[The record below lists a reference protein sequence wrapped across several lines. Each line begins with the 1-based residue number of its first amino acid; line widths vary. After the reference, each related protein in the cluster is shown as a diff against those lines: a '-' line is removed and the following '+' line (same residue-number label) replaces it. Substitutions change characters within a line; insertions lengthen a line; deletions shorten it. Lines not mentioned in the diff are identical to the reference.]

1 MTFTNPQYLSIVN
14 DIANYV
20 VYDYIIGCCKVM
32 TQKQMQKWIKHTAR
46 VPRGYLRFQFLTLL
60 REKPMSGSEM
70 TERIEQDTDGEYR
83 PGSGSV
89 YPVLKK
95 LHHNGFIDKLP
106 IEDGVLRYSLTKKG
120 RSFFD
125 ENEDV
130 MEDVRKRL
138 DAVEFPF
145 MNLFQKQP
153 HFRSYFMRISRF
165 MMAFSELPD
174 DKWNQEILERLDKV
188 LASSAE
194 QLEAILKTIDRS

>member
-1 MTFTNPQYLSIVN
+1 MKKWV
-14 DIANYV
+14 
-20 VYDYIIGCCKVM
+20 
-32 TQKQMQKWIKHTAR
+32 KQTAR

-60 REKPMSGSEM
+60 REEPMSGSEI
-70 TERIEQDTDGEYR
+70 TDRIEQDTDGEYR

-89 YPVLKK
+89 YPVLRK
-95 LHHNGFIDKLP
+95 LHESGFIDKIP
-106 IEDGVLRYSLTKKG
+106 IEDGVQRYILTEKG
-120 RSFFD
+120 MSFFD

-165 MMAFSELPD
+165 MMVFSELPEE
-174 DKWNQEILERLDKV
+174 KWNSELMERLDKV
-188 LASSAE
+188 LASSANR
-194 QLEAILKTIDRS
+194 LEAILNDVQK

>member
-1 MTFTNPQYLSIVN
+1 MKKWV
-14 DIANYV
+14 
-20 VYDYIIGCCKVM
+20 
-32 TQKQMQKWIKHTAR
+32 KQTAR

-60 REKPMSGSEM
+60 RKKPMSGSEM
-70 TERIEQDTDGEYR
+70 TDRIEEDTDGEYR

-95 LHHNGFIDKLP
+95 LHESGFIDKLP
-106 IEDGVLRYSLTKKG
+106 IEEGVQRYLLTEKG

-138 DAVEFPF
+138 EAVELPF
-145 MNLFQKQP
+145 INLFQKQP

-165 MMAFSELPD
+165 MMAFSELPE
-174 DKWNQEILERLDKV
+174 DKWNKRILERLDNV

-194 QLEAILKTIDRS
+194 QLEAILKSINSS

>member
-1 MTFTNPQYLSIVN
+1 MS
-14 DIANYV
+14 
-20 VYDYIIGCCKVM
+20 
-32 TQKQMQKWIKHTAR
+32 QKLMKKWVKQTAR
-46 VPRGYLRFQFLTLL
+46 VPRGYLRFQFLILL
-60 REKPMSGSEM
+60 REEPMSGSEM
-70 TERIEQDTDGEYR
+70 ADRIEEDTDGEYR

-95 LHHNGFIDKLP
+95 LHKSGFIDKLP
-106 IEDGVLRYSLTKKG
+106 IEDGVQRYLLTEKG

-165 MMAFSELPD
+165 MMTFSELPD

-194 QLEAILKTIDRS
+194 QLEAILKTMNR

>member
-1 MTFTNPQYLSIVN
+1 MSERHLYVVN
-14 DIANYV
+14 DIVYYV
-20 VYDYIIGCCKVM
+20 VYDASTLESYEHM
-32 TQKQMQKWIKHTAR
+32 TQQQMKKWVKQTAR

-60 REKPMSGSEM
+60 REEPMSGSEIAD
-70 TERIEQDTDGEYR
+70 RIEQDTEGEYR

-95 LHHNGFIDKLP
+95 LHESGFIDKLP
-106 IEDGVLRYSLTKKG
+106 IEEGVQRYTLTEKG
-120 RSFFD
+120 KSFFD
-125 ENEDV
+125 ENEHV

-165 MMAFSELPD
+165 MMAFSELPEE
-174 DKWNQEILERLDKV
+174 KWNSKLMERLDKV
-188 LASSAE
+188 LASSSDR
-194 QLEAILKTIDRS
+194 LEAILKDIQE